1 MNEKK
6 VSFEDLK
13 QKAKDAYESGK
24 TWAKE
29 NKETL
34 VVFGPVLVG
43 SLVEMVKVA
52 SRRST
57 IRENK
62 RLKDNY
68 IYDRSAGHYYE
79 TKRKLKNKEWL
90 QVDERHNNGESY
102 GEILSDM
109 GLLKK

>member
-1 MNEKK
+1 MNKK
-6 VSFEDLK
+6 MSFEDLK
-13 QKAKDAYESGK
+13 KKANGVYGSGK

-34 VVFGPVLVG
+34 IVFGPVLVG
-43 SLVEMVKVA
+43 SLVEMVKVV
-52 SRRST
+52 SRSST

-79 TKRKLKNKEWL
+79 AKRKLKNKEWL
-90 QVDERHNNGESY
+90 QVDERHKNGESI
-102 GEILSDM
+102 GDILSDM